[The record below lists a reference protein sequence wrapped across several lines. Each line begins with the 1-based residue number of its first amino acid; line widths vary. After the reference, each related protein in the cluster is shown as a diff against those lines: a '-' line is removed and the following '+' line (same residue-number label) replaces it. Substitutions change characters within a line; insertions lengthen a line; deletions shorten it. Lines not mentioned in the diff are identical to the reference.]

1 MHQIIYLVLSF
12 ILTVPAFAQNYQTT
26 GKIIVDDPSLDDLI
40 DVSAGIEIL
49 ADGFGWSEGPLWL
62 TSVNKLIFSDIPD
75 NSIYEWSESDGL
87 QLYLKPSGYTG
98 EQARGGELGSNAL
111 LLASD
116 GSLVLCQHG
125 DRRIAKMLAP
135 LSDPLPK
142 FETLA
147 DSYLGK
153 KLNSPNDAVFSK
165 TDELY
170 FTDPPY
176 GLEKNVDD
184 PAKELDFQGVYKLS
198 KSGEIKLLTKALTRP
213 NGIAFSPDGTK
224 LYVAN
229 SDPKRAIWMV
239 YDVKKNGG
247 IGNGKVFYDATNLVL
262 ANNGLPDGMK
272 VHRNG
277 TVFAT
282 GPGGI
287 FIFSPDG
294 KILGKIETGKE
305 TANCTFNDDY
315 SALYVTADNYL
326 MRVHL
331 KK

>member
-1 MHQIIYLVLSF
+1 MYQFSYLILSF
-12 ILTVPAFAQNYQTT
+12 FLALPTFAQNYQTT
-26 GKIIVDDPSLDDLI
+26 GKIIIDDPSLDDLI

-62 TSVNKLIFSDIPD
+62 ASENKLIFSDIPD

-98 EQARGGELGSNAL
+98 EQDRVGELGSNAL
-111 LLASD
+111 LLDSD

-125 DRRIAKMLAP
+125 DRRIAKMLAA
-135 LSDPLPK
+135 LSDPEPK

-147 DSYLGK
+147 DSYKGK

-165 TDELY
+165 TGELY

-184 PAKELDFQGVYKLS
+184 PTKELDFQGVYKLS
-198 KSGEIKLLTKALTRP
+198 KSGEIKLLTNALTRP

-239 YDVKKNGG
+239 YDVKENGTLG
-247 IGNGKVFYDATNLVL
+247 DGKVFYDATSLVEREK
-262 ANNGLPDGMK
+262 GLPDGMK
-272 VHRNG
+272 VHWNG

-294 KILGKIETGKE
+294 KILGKIVTGKE
-305 TANCTFNDDY
+305 TANCAFNDDY
-315 SALYVTADNYL
+315 SALFVTADNSL

>member
-1 MHQIIYLVLSF
+1 
-12 ILTVPAFAQNYQTT
+12 
-26 GKIIVDDPSLDDLI
+26 
-40 DVSAGIEIL
+40 
-49 ADGFGWSEGPLWL
+49 
-62 TSVNKLIFSDIPD
+62 
-75 NSIYEWSESDGL
+75 
-87 QLYLKPSGYTG
+87 
-98 EQARGGELGSNAL
+98 L

-135 LSDPLPK
+135 LSDPAPK

-147 DSYLGK
+147 DSYQGK

-165 TDELY
+165 TGELY

-184 PAKELDFQGVYKLS
+184 PAKELDFQGVYKVS
-198 KSGEIKLLTKALTRP
+198 KSGEIQLLTKALTRP

-229 SDPKRAIWMV
+229 SDPERAIWMV
-239 YDVKKNGG
+239 YDVKQDGG
-247 IGNGKVFYDATNLVL
+247 IENDKVFYDATNLVL
-262 ANNGLPDGMK
+262 ADNGLPDGMK

-277 TVFAT
+277 TIFAT

-294 KILGKIETGKE
+294 EILGKIETGKE
-305 TANCTFNDDY
+305 TANCAFDEDY
-315 SALYVTADNYL
+315 SALYVTADNTL

>member
-1 MHQIIYLVLSF
+1 MHQFSYLILSLF
-12 ILTVPAFAQNYQTT
+12 VAFPAFAQNYQNT
-26 GKIIVDDPSLDDLI
+26 GKIIIDDSSLDDLI

-62 TSVNKLIFSDIPD
+62 ASENKLIFSAIPE
-75 NSIYEWSESDGL
+75 NSIYHWSESDGL

-98 EQARGGELGSNAL
+98 EQDRGGELGSNGL

-135 LSDPLPK
+135 LSDPAPK
-142 FETLA
+142 FETLV
-147 DSYLGK
+147 DSYQAK

-165 TDELY
+165 TGELY

-184 PAKELDFQGVYKLS
+184 PAKELDFQGVYKVS

-229 SDPKRAIWMV
+229 SDPKKAIWMV
-239 YDVKKNGG
+239 YDVKQDGG
-247 IGNGKVFYDATNLVL
+247 IENGKVFYDATNLVL
-262 ANNGLPDGMK
+262 ADNGLPDGMK

-277 TVFAT
+277 TIFAT

-287 FIFSPDG
+287 FIFSSDG

-305 TANCTFNDDY
+305 TANCAFNDDY

>member
-1 MHQIIYLVLSF
+1 MHQFSYLVLSLF
-12 ILTVPAFAQNYQTT
+12 LAFPAFAQNYQTT
-26 GKIIVDDPSLDDLI
+26 GKIIVDDPRMDELI

-62 TSVNKLIFSDIPD
+62 SIENKLIFSDIPD

-116 GSLVLCQHG
+116 GRLVLCQHG

-135 LSDPLPK
+135 LSDPVPK

-147 DSYLGK
+147 DNYQAK

-165 TDELY
+165 TGELY

-184 PAKELDFQGVYKLS
+184 PTKELDFQGVYKLS
-198 KSGEIKLLTKALTRP
+198 KSGEIQLLTKALTRP

-224 LYVAN
+224 LYLAN

-239 YDVKKNGG
+239 YDVKEDGSIENA
-247 IGNGKVFYDATNLVL
+247 KVFFDATNLVL
-262 ANNGLPDGMK
+262 EDNGLPDGMK

-287 FIFSPDG
+287 FIFSADG

-305 TANCTFNDDY
+305 TANCAFNDDY
-315 SALYVTADNYL
+315 SALYVTADSYL

>member
-1 MHQIIYLVLSF
+1 MHQISYLILSLF
-12 ILTVPAFAQNYQTT
+12 LTFPAFAQNYQTT

-62 TSVNKLIFSDIPD
+62 SSKNKLIFSDIPD

-87 QLYLKPSGYTG
+87 KLYLKPSGYTG

-116 GSLVLCQHG
+116 GCLVLCQHG

-135 LSDPLPK
+135 LSDPVPK

-147 DSYLGK
+147 DSYQAK
-153 KLNSPNDAVFSK
+153 KLNSPNDAVYSK
-165 TDELY
+165 TGELY

-229 SDPKRAIWMV
+229 SDPTRAIWMV
-239 YDVKKNGG
+239 YDVKEDGS

-262 ANNGLPDGMK
+262 DDNGLPDGMK

-305 TANCTFNDDY
+305 TANCAFNDDY

>member
-1 MHQIIYLVLSF
+1 MHQFSYLILSLF
-12 ILTVPAFAQNYQTT
+12 LAFPAFAQNYQTT
-26 GKIIVDDPSLDDLI
+26 GKIIIDDSSLNDLI

-62 TSVNKLIFSDIPD
+62 ASENKLIFSAIPE
-75 NSIYEWSESDGL
+75 NSIYQWSESGGL

-98 EQARGGELGSNAL
+98 EQDRGGELGSNGL

-135 LSDPLPK
+135 LSDPAPK

-147 DSYLGK
+147 DSYQGK

-165 TDELY
+165 TGELY

-184 PAKELDFQGVYKLS
+184 PAKELDFQGVYKIS
-198 KSGEIKLLTKALTRP
+198 KSGEIQLLTKALTRP

-229 SDPKRAIWMV
+229 SDPERAIWMV
-239 YDVKKNGG
+239 YDVKQDGG
-247 IGNGKVFYDATNLVL
+247 IKNGKVFYDATNLVF
-262 ANNGLPDGMK
+262 ADNGLPDGMK

-277 TVFAT
+277 TIFAT

-305 TANCTFNDDY
+305 TANCAFDEDY
-315 SALYVTADNYL
+315 SALYVTADNTL

>member
-1 MHQIIYLVLSF
+1 MHQFSYLILSLF
-12 ILTVPAFAQNYQTT
+12 LTFPAFAQNYQTT
-26 GKIIVDDPSLDDLI
+26 GKIIVDDLRLHDLI

-62 TSVNKLIFSDIPD
+62 SSENKLIFSDIPD

-98 EQARGGELGSNAL
+98 EQNRGGELGSNAL

-116 GSLVLCQHG
+116 GRLVLCQHG
-125 DRRIAKMLAP
+125 DRRIAKMLAS
-135 LSDPLPK
+135 LSDPVPK

-147 DSYLGK
+147 DSYQAK

-165 TDELY
+165 TGELY

-198 KSGEIKLLTKALTRP
+198 KSGEIQLLTKALTRP

-239 YDVKKNGG
+239 YDVKEDGT
-247 IGNGKVFYDATNLVL
+247 IDNGKVFYDATNLVVEDKE
-262 ANNGLPDGMK
+262 LPDGMK
-272 VHRNG
+272 VHWNG

-305 TANCTFNDDY
+305 TANCAFNNDY
-315 SALYVTADNYL
+315 SALYITADNYL

>member
-1 MHQIIYLVLSF
+1 MHQFSYLILSLF
-12 ILTVPAFAQNYQTT
+12 LAFPAFAQNYQNT
-26 GKIIVDDPSLDDLI
+26 GKIIIDDSSLNDLI

-62 TSVNKLIFSDIPD
+62 VSENKLIFSAIPE
-75 NSIYEWSESDGL
+75 NSIYQWSESDGL

-98 EQARGGELGSNAL
+98 KQDRGGELGSNGL

-135 LSDPLPK
+135 LSDPAPK

-147 DSYLGK
+147 DSYQGK

-165 TDELY
+165 TGELY

-184 PAKELDFQGVYKLS
+184 PAKELDFQGVYKVS
-198 KSGEIKLLTKALTRP
+198 KSGEIELLTKALTRP

-229 SDPKRAIWMV
+229 SDPERAIWMV
-239 YDVKKNGG
+239 YDVKQDGG
-247 IGNGKVFYDATNLVL
+247 IENGKVFYDATNLVL
-262 ANNGLPDGMK
+262 ADNGLPDGMK

-277 TVFAT
+277 TIFAT

-294 KILGKIETGKE
+294 EILGKIETGKE
-305 TANCTFNDDY
+305 TANCAFNDDY
-315 SALYVTADNYL
+315 SALYVTADNTL